1 MKRCTRCL
9 TKETVDTITFDD
21 FGVCSVC
28 RQVEFFENKLNN
40 VIIELST
47 KMKSG
52 AGIFY
57 PPSKKH
63 GNQAVIRLNKP
74 LLALRSRKDLID
86 TLLVSTLI
94 VMVNYIIN

>member
-1 MKRCTRCL
+1 MEAIVFHL
-9 TKETVDTITFDD
+9 FQIYN
-21 FGVCSVC
+21 
-28 RQVEFFENKLNN
+28 QMYFENKLNN

-94 VMVNYIIN
+94 VMVNCIIN